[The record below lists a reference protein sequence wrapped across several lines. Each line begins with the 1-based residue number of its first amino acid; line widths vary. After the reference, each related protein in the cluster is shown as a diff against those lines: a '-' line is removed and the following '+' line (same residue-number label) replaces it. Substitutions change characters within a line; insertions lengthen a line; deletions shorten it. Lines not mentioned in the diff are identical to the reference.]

1 MLVFFKKLAG
11 WEASARSAKFA
22 GGKNPQILWELRRGE
37 KNIEMLKSFSRSE
50 EQNACGRQMKRPQTY
65 RFALSAF
72 FRNGRLLAFA
82 IACAAYAFPLV
93 AQESDVPNIAY
104 VYPAGAKAG
113 ETVKITVGGRN
124 FNGVTDVYIT
134 GEGIE
139 TGVCEVTVPLK
150 SGNYFGLRNKLE
162 EEFVKKHPE
171 VVEEMK
177 KFEDGGQAYLRKL
190 VNADKEI
197 MDKLAAADASVY
209 LRKVSSDP
217 MAETVEFE
225 ITVSPDAKKGMRN
238 ILVKSRRGLSNP
250 ARFVISDTDEF
261 VKPSLRDTARKRIK
275 LPANWG
281 KLGIRSWV
289 DPLMY
294 PGEGNEFFVDMP
306 VVVNGQIT
314 EAKTDA
320 YSFYAR
326 KGDTVVIDVWGR
338 MLLPYISD
346 AVPGWFQPVVRVT
359 DSRGKEVAYCDDF
372 FHRPDPHL
380 SFKIPENGVYRAEI
394 FDAIY
399 RSREDFV
406 YRMSIST
413 RPFVEYI
420 FPIGGASGEDRE
432 FEVGGANLEK
442 NKIKIDIP
450 AGVGEFSPD
459 FGCESIPE
467 LKIKYSPERCK
478 LSAAESSK
486 IVGGAA
492 EILPSVT
499 LNPPEAAHGRILKKG
514 QRDSYKFDA
523 AQGDKIV
530 IETRARRLGS
540 PIDTY
545 LTVADS
551 SGKILARADDFED
564 LSCGFVTAHTDSW
577 MIFTPPFTGT
587 FFVRVEDLTG
597 GFSPAHAYRLEVRR
611 PRPDFE
617 LRSVPSS
624 LNFLPGRT
632 TVFRVYAFRADGIED
647 YPIALKV
654 DGLPEGTEVYGAEIP
669 AGAKYADVGVKI
681 PKGAAKKVFKM
692 SVAGKADFPYGS
704 IVRESVPCED
714 MMQAFYYRHYV
725 PAVGMWGSVNSWNI
739 FGRGFDAIRPD
750 ISKVATPIKI
760 KRGGTVSID
769 VGASPAKFG
778 NLPKA
783 EFQDAPDGL
792 SIKSFSIRNS
802 RLVLEISC
810 SENAKPA
817 KGRFVVNLLGKHW
830 RGMFLVD
837 KIPPLDFEIE

>member
-1 MLVFFKKLAG
+1 M
-11 WEASARSAKFA
+11 SA
-22 GGKNPQILWELRRGE
+22 L
-37 KNIEMLKSFSRSE
+37 
-50 EQNACGRQMKRPQTY
+50 
-65 RFALSAF
+65 
-72 FRNGRLLAFA
+72 
-82 IACAAYAFPLV
+82 PLG

-139 TGVCEVTVPLK
+139 TGVCEVTTPLK

-250 ARFVISDTDEF
+250 ARFEISDTDEF

-275 LPANWG
+275 LPENWG

-289 DPLMY
+289 NPLMY

-338 MLLPYISD
+338 MQLPYISD

-380 SFKIPENGVYRAEI
+380 SFKVPESGVYRAEI

-413 RPFVEYI
+413 RPFVEYV
-420 FPIGGASGEDRE
+420 FPLGARPGNRRSLKSG
-432 FEVGGANLEK
+432 
-442 NKIKIDIP
+442 
-450 AGVGEFSPD
+450 
-459 FGCESIPE
+459 
-467 LKIKYSPERCK
+467 
-478 LSAAESSK
+478 
-486 IVGGAA
+486 
-492 EILPSVT
+492 
-499 LNPPEAAHGRILKKG
+499 
-514 QRDSYKFDA
+514 
-523 AQGDKIV
+523 AQ
-530 IETRARRLGS
+530 
-540 PIDTY
+540 
-545 LTVADS
+545 
-551 SGKILARADDFED
+551 
-564 LSCGFVTAHTDSW
+564 
-577 MIFTPPFTGT
+577 
-587 FFVRVEDLTG
+587 
-597 GFSPAHAYRLEVRR
+597 
-611 PRPDFE
+611 
-617 LRSVPSS
+617 
-624 LNFLPGRT
+624 
-632 TVFRVYAFRADGIED
+632 
-647 YPIALKV
+647 
-654 DGLPEGTEVYGAEIP
+654 
-669 AGAKYADVGVKI
+669 
-681 PKGAAKKVFKM
+681 
-692 SVAGKADFPYGS
+692 
-704 IVRESVPCED
+704 
-714 MMQAFYYRHYV
+714 
-725 PAVGMWGSVNSWNI
+725 
-739 FGRGFDAIRPD
+739 
-750 ISKVATPIKI
+750 ISKTIK
-760 KRGGTVSID
+760 
-769 VGASPAKFG
+769 
-778 NLPKA
+778 
-783 EFQDAPDGL
+783 
-792 SIKSFSIRNS
+792 
-802 RLVLEISC
+802 
-810 SENAKPA
+810 
-817 KGRFVVNLLGKHW
+817 
-830 RGMFLVD
+830 
-837 KIPPLDFEIE
+837 